1 MTGEFRS
8 ARAIEPG
15 WHVRLAADTPDGGGW
30 MPVLARIDTVD
41 HLGRQRIWF
50 LGDDRAA
57 VAYADDLIF
66 SRTPAEVAVTPPA
79 CHP

>member
-1 MTGEFRS
+1 MTGEFRP

-15 WHVRLAADTPDGGGW
+15 WHVRLAAGDTPDGGGW
-30 MPVLARIDTVD
+30 MPVQARIDTVD

-57 VAYADDLIF
+57 MAYADDLVF
-66 SRTPAEVAVTPPA
+66 SRTPEEAALA
-79 CHP
+79 HHP